1 MDEDHTVEDSTI
13 NLSDFSLGVSR
24 IAGLST
30 QFADKNFSGTPSWI
44 GVLMD
49 GPVFQFR
56 EGSILAEAEFYTV
69 AFVEKTNP
77 AWQVSSA
84 SLIIRSYYADVI

>member
-1 MDEDHTVEDSTI
+1 
-13 NLSDFSLGVSR
+13 
-24 IAGLST
+24 
-30 QFADKNFSGTPSWI
+30 
-44 GVLMD
+44 MD